1 VSQSKRVVITGAS
14 TGIGH
19 ATARALAKKGHSLV
33 LVARR
38 ADLLLEVARE
48 CLELGA
54 AAATAAPL
62 DLAEPSQ
69 ATRLADHL
77 QHLPTGEQVLVNN
90 AGVAQFGDFAT
101 GSWID
106 HSRQIEV
113 NLLGL
118 MASTHALLPGM
129 LADGSGLI
137 VNVLSI
143 AATHVFPGAEAYSAS
158 KAGALAF
165 GRSLSASY
173 RRQGIRVTQILP
185 GATDTPI
192 WGEGGPDRN
201 QMLSPDAV
209 ARVIRDVVEAS
220 PDRVMDEVTV
230 TPPFGIL

>member
-1 VSQSKRVVITGAS
+1 MSQPKRVVITGAS

-19 ATARALAKKGHSLV
+19 ATARALAKHGHALV

-48 CLELGA
+48 CLDLGA
-54 AAATAAPL
+54 TAATAAPL
-62 DLAEPSQ
+62 DLSEATQ
-69 ATRLADHL
+69 AGRLAQHL
-77 QHLPTGEQVLVNN
+77 QNLPAGEQVLVNN

-101 GSWID
+101 TTWAD
-106 HSRQIEV
+106 HARQVEV

-118 MASTHALLPGM
+118 MAATHALLPGM
-129 LADGSGLI
+129 LAEGSGLV

-165 GRSLSASY
+165 GRSISASY
-173 RRQGIRVTQILP
+173 RRQGIRVTQVLP

-220 PDRVMDEVTV
+220 PDRVMDEITV
-230 TPPFGIL
+230 TPPFGVL

>member
-1 VSQSKRVVITGAS
+1 MSQPKRVVITGAS

-19 ATARALAKKGHSLV
+19 ASARALAKHGHSLV

-38 ADLLLEVARE
+38 ADLLLEVANE
-48 CLELGA
+48 CLKLGA

-62 DLAEPSQ
+62 DLSDPEQS
-69 ATRLADHL
+69 TRLTHHL
-77 QHLPTGEQVLVNN
+77 EQLGTGEPVLVNN
-90 AGVAQFGDFAT
+90 AGVAQFGPFHEIP
-101 GSWID
+101 WPD
-106 HSRQIEV
+106 HAKQIEL

-118 MASTHALLPGM
+118 MSATHALLPLM
-129 LADGSGLI
+129 LNHGSGLV

-173 RRQGIRVTQILP
+173 RRQGVRVTQILP

-192 WGEGGPDRN
+192 WGEGGPDKS

-209 ARVIRDVVEAS
+209 ARVIRDVIEAE
-220 PDRVMDEVTV
+220 PDRVLDEVTV

>member
-1 VSQSKRVVITGAS
+1 VSKSKRVVITGAS

-62 DLAEPSQ
+62 DLGEPSQ

-77 QHLPTGEQVLVNN
+77 QHLPAGEQVLVNN

-101 GSWID
+101 SSWID